1 MMNIIQNRN
10 NNQLVIALEGRLD
23 ISTAPDLDKVVN
35 NDLDGVTELV
45 FDLEKLDYISSVGL
59 RVLLFAQ
66 KKMNRQGSMKVINVN
81 EMVMDVFAAMGF
93 ADIMKIELK
102 NN

>member
-10 NNQLVIALEGRLD
+10 NDQLVIVLEGRLD

-35 NDLDGVTELV
+35 NDLDGVTELI
-45 FDLEKLDYISSVGL
+45 FDLEKLNYISSVGL

-66 KKMNRQGSMKVINVN
+66 KKMNRQGSMKVINVD

-102 NN
+102 K

>member
-10 NNQLVIALEGRLD
+10 NNQLVIVLEGRLD

-35 NDLDGVTELV
+35 NDLDGVTELI
-45 FDLEKLDYISSVGL
+45 FDLEKLNYISSVGL

-93 ADIMKIELK
+93 ADIMKIEQK
-102 NN
+102 K